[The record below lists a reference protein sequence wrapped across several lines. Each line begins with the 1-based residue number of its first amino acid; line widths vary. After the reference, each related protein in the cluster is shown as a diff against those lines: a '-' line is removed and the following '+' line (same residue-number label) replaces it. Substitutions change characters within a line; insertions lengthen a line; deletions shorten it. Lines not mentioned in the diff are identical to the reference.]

1 MGRGCT
7 VLQLPGK
14 KIKNLLKAFW
24 GKPILN
30 MKLDETIRPLG
41 FYGFVQGTKCSM
53 NIMFKNIMFHLT
65 LPDTGG
71 LRVNGTNFQTE
82 LFYGKVPWHGCHG
95 ANHCIGQRYAGNAK
109 GVKV

>member
-1 MGRGCT
+1 MGRRCT

-14 KIKNLLKAFW
+14 KIKNLLKAFL

-30 MKLDETIRPLG
+30 MKLDETMRPLG
-41 FYGFVQGTKCSM
+41 LLGFVQGTKCS
-53 NIMFKNIMFHLT
+53 KNIMFHLT

-82 LFYGKVPWHGCHG
+82 FFHGKAPWHGCHG
-95 ANHCIGQRYAGNAK
+95 ANHCIGQRCAGNAK